1 MDASMIADW
10 PARCILMKRGIKSS
24 LIAIQLELD
33 WKGHSE
39 TAKIGRH
46 YCEQRSP
53 LKTACYIW
61 TGDGVTVTSN
71 ENHQTAWAIY
81 HVHGCSG
88 RLYNEYWVYKQNIP
102 IFVKIKQNIPK
113 SKIMKQNVTKS

>member
-61 TGDGVTVTSN
+61 TGDGVTVTD
-71 ENHQTAWAIY
+71 
-81 HVHGCSG
+81 
-88 RLYNEYWVYKQNIP
+88 
-102 IFVKIKQNIPK
+102 VKRK
-113 SKIMKQNVTKS
+113 SSDSVGYISCARMLREAL